1 MELDAASVLT
11 EIKKYEDTLMKD
23 PASYCFAPLAELYRK
38 MGSLDDA
45 ITTAKQ
51 GCELHPDYVGGFMAL
66 GRAYFEKGMKAECRA
81 ALERVVGITPDN
93 LLALKLLSHL
103 YLAQGETA
111 AAGKVLRSILS
122 QSPED
127 RESQALFDSL
137 TSGEVELEEEEF
149 IEELTDEDLLD
160 DEDLLAD
167 EEFQVSPAETGAPG
181 GNDEVV
187 TEKKNPISTSTLAEL
202 YVSQGFMTHALTIY
216 REMLDADPDNADLK
230 KRVDELALAV
240 AKEVGGVG
248 TGLPED
254 EEAVTESAVMAGAA
268 GYHPAGMEMT
278 AAVTEDRVIETL
290 EKWLD
295 TIRRRR

>member
-11 EIKKYEDTLMKD
+11 EIKKYEDALAKD

-38 MGSLDDA
+38 MGNLDDA

-66 GRAYFEKGMKAECRA
+66 GRAYFEKGMKVESRA

-93 LLALKLLSHL
+93 LLALKLLSQL
-103 YLAQGETA
+103 YLEQGETA
-111 AAGKVLRSILS
+111 AADKVLRLILF

-127 RESQALFDSL
+127 HESQALLDSL
-137 TSGEVELEEEEF
+137 MSGEVELEEGEI
-149 IEELTDEDLLD
+149 IEELTDEDLLV
-160 DEDLLAD
+160 D
-167 EEFQVSPAETGAPG
+167 EEFVVSPGETGSQG
-181 GNDEVV
+181 GNDDVV

-216 REMLDADPDNADLK
+216 REMLDSDPDNADLK
-230 KRVDELALAV
+230 KRVDELARAV
-240 AKEVGGVG
+240 AEEAGGVG

-254 EEAVTESAVMAGAA
+254 DEAVTESAVTSGAA
-268 GYHPAGMEMT
+268 GHHPADMEMA

-295 TIRRRR
+295 TIRRRQ